1 MSNLIM
7 SDASVIA
14 VQVVSVSGST
24 TEANDVTNTAA
35 KRSSVTGKHTFP
47 SADPYSKDRHLMS
60 FVRKRV
66 DSVTNKQIESGV
78 NLTCWGSN
86 HPSVTAVDRYDGVHA
101 LFCAIYGVSAAMDAG
116 TKARLDKYF
125 AGGNLFS

>member
-1 MSNLIM
+1 MSNLNL
-7 SDASVIA
+7 SDASVLV
-14 VQVVSVSGST
+14 VQVVSVSGAT
-24 TEANDVTNTAA
+24 TEANDVTSTAA
-35 KRSSVTGKHTFP
+35 KRTSVTGKHTFP
-47 SADPYSKDRHLMS
+47 TADPYSKDRHLMS

-101 LFCAIYGVSAAMDAG
+101 LFSAIYGISTAMDASA
-116 TKARLDKYF
+116 KARLDKFF
-125 AGGNLFS
+125 AGANLFS